1 MDLAPL
7 FGSPSH
13 PPPSSAARISS
24 TRWSRVGR
32 GPHPIAGC
40 FARDGE
46 MPKLHFKFKLIHLLG
61 LKKYRPSVA
70 PVFFPRR
77 RIRFAAFLLSARRNQ
92 LVFLLQVYFSK
103 CYVPMNV
110 ADIGAFGHLLG
121 AEHQKL
127 GSGSIRSSP
136 T

>member
-1 MDLAPL
+1 MDPAP
-7 FGSPSH
+7 FSGSPSH
-13 PPPSSAARISS
+13 PPRSGAARISS

-32 GPHPIAGC
+32 GPHPRAGC

-46 MPKLHFKFKLIHLLG
+46 MPKLRFKFKLIHLLG
-61 LKKYRPSVA
+61 LKKHRPSVA
-70 PVFFPRR
+70 PVFFPRK
-77 RIRFAAFLLSARRNQ
+77 RIGFAAFLLSARRNQ

-121 AEHQKL
+121 AERQKL